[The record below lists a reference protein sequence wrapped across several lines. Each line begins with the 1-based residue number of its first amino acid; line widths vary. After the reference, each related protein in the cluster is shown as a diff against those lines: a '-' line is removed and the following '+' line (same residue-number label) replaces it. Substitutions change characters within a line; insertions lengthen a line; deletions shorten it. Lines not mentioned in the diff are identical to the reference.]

1 MLACLQAQLTAL
13 NATQQASTAQ
23 LAANL
28 KAATAVL
35 QYGLQQQN
43 TSITALNTIVAQLTA
58 TSSSLQTQVAGLT
71 TSQVPFTTQHAALP
85 SPLLC
90 GPASIPLRIG
100 AE

>member
-1 MLACLQAQLTAL
+1 MLAYLQAQLTAL

-43 TSITALNTIVAQLTA
+43 ISITALNTIVAQLTA

-71 TSQVPFTTQHAALP
+71 TSQVPFTTQHDTAA
-85 SPLLC
+85 
-90 GPASIPLRIG
+90 PLRLPCH
-100 AE
+100 

>member
-1 MLACLQAQLTAL
+1 MPVCLQAQLTAL

-43 TSITALNTIVAQLTA
+43 TSITGLNTIVAQLTA
-58 TSSSLQTQVAGLT
+58 TSSSLQSEVAGLT
-71 TSQVPFTTQHAALP
+71 TSQVPFTARPAALLL
-85 SPLLC
+85 PLLRR
-90 GPASIPLRIG
+90 PASAPPYIDT
-100 AE
+100 E